1 MYADEMTQSMKEAI
15 SETNRRRA
23 IQEAYNEK
31 YGIIPTTIVKEIRP
45 PLSNSEKDVESLMG
59 VSAKSSRSEIQARLA
74 DLEKQMRDAAKSYDF
89 EHAAELRDIILEI
102 KAGLDK

>member
-1 MYADEMTQSMKEAI
+1 
-15 SETNRRRA
+15 
-23 IQEAYNEK
+23 
-31 YGIIPTTIVKEIRP
+31 
-45 PLSNSEKDVESLMG
+45 MG